1 MQSPGITLETWEDS
15 PFYAL
20 ERDLVKFTYKEG
32 FNIAY
37 LLPVIVLVLFNL
49 VVGIGI
55 MNTGENPDL
64 AKWMLFAAGTSLA
77 GNAIRGPVGTFSGN
91 LGEVGMQ
98 YGLLQAA
105 TIVYGGGM

>member
-37 LLPVIVLVLFNL
+37 LLPVIVLVLFSSRA
-49 VVGIGI
+49 
-55 MNTGENPDL
+55 PC
-64 AKWMLFAAGTSLA
+64 AP
-77 GNAIRGPVGTFSGN
+77 GP
-91 LGEVGMQ
+91 EK
-98 YGLLQAA
+98 
-105 TIVYGGGM
+105 GGGNGWER